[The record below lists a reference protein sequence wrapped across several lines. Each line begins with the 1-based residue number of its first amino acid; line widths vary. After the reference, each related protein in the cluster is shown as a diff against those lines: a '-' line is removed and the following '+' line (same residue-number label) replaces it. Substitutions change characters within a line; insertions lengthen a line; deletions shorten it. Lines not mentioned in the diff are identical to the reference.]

1 MMIHMLTQSQEIG
14 ESSIKS
20 SKSLPQLSYH
30 NEANDSKFSS
40 GLLVSYKGSVM
51 SKPNCNK
58 QMVQS
63 PKENLTTNAS
73 GSFRLFG
80 VDLTTSTKA
89 RDVLQALISYQKT
102 KISEIFEE
110 ENLDQIQAVTSATK
124 FQRKSV
130 LLQVVHMEG
139 VARSVDLNVFDG
151 YNHMIVELEK
161 LFTIKGKL
169 HMKSQWKLTFKD
181 NEGVMI
187 LIGDDP
193 WP

>member
-40 GLLVSYKGSVM
+40 GLLVSYEGSVM

-89 RDVLQALISYQKT
+89 RDVLQTLDSYQKT

-130 LLQVVHMEG
+130 LLQVVYQGMKI
-139 VARSVDLNVFDG
+139 SFIYLFFTS
-151 YNHMIVELEK
+151 YPIIK
-161 LFTIKGKL
+161 LFII
-169 HMKSQWKLTFKD
+169 
-181 NEGVMI
+181 NN
-187 LIGDDP
+187 
-193 WP
+193 